1 MITTTIADRVSE
13 LIERPL
19 AVDELAAVDLAVKE
33 VNDAGGID
41 GRMIE
46 IIYEDDKCDTTGSN
60 VFNKLVN
67 IDKVDAIIGPVCS
80 SAAGPG
86 VPIAQS
92 GKVPT
97 IIWASAPGLT
107 KAGDYI
113 FRTYPSDSF
122 QGKYAAEYAFNNLG
136 KKNVAIIYV
145 KNDWGQGLHDVF
157 AQTFTALGGKIV
169 YDESVSQDSTDLRT
183 QITKAKSANPDLIYY
198 PMYPAGAIAGL
209 KQMKTLG
216 ISVPIMGGD
225 AFDVTEVTSVP
236 EADGVLLTFGK
247 LNNPE
252 DFKAKIKAFNGKDS
266 GLFTPMGYDV
276 IKILA
281 SVMNKV
287 GTDKS
292 KVKDALQ
299 KLSYTQGTALPKIE
313 FDSDGDLST
322 AQIEMRVIRE
332 GKTQPYSQ

>member
-1 MITTTIADRVSE
+1 MNKLVWIAVLILVVIGLVILSGKSGPTETGPIRIGASLPLTGEAASYGEITKSGI
-13 LIERPL
+13 
-19 AVDELAAVDLAVKE
+19 DLAVKE

-122 QGKYAAEYAFNNLG
+122 QGKYAAEYAFNN
-136 KKNVAIIYV
+136 
-145 KNDWGQGLHDVF
+145 
-157 AQTFTALGGKIV
+157 
-169 YDESVSQDSTDLRT
+169 
-183 QITKAKSANPDLIYY
+183 
-198 PMYPAGAIAGL
+198 
-209 KQMKTLG
+209 
-216 ISVPIMGGD
+216 
-225 AFDVTEVTSVP
+225 
-236 EADGVLLTFGK
+236 
-247 LNNPE
+247 
-252 DFKAKIKAFNGKDS
+252 
-266 GLFTPMGYDV
+266 
-276 IKILA
+276 
-281 SVMNKV
+281 
-287 GTDKS
+287 
-292 KVKDALQ
+292 
-299 KLSYTQGTALPKIE
+299 
-313 FDSDGDLST
+313 
-322 AQIEMRVIRE
+322 
-332 GKTQPYSQ
+332 